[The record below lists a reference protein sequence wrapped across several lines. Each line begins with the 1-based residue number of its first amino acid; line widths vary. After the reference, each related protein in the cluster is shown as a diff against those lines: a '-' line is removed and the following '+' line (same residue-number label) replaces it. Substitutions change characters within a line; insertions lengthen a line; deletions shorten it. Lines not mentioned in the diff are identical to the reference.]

1 MSNDLN
7 SCSFIGRSGK
17 DPELRYLPNGDAVA
31 NFSIACGWKSKE
43 KDGTEWV
50 RCTTFGKLAEIIG
63 KYVTKGKQV
72 FVSGRMQTRK
82 WQNKEGQDQYTTEI
96 VVERMQ
102 LLGGGEEREEA
113 PKRSAPS
120 KPAKQSSTST
130 GFDEM
135 DSDVP
140 W

>member
-7 SCSFIGRSGK
+7 SCSFIGRAGK
-17 DPELRYLPNGDAVA
+17 DPEMRSLPNGDQVA
-31 NFSIACGWKSKE
+31 NFSIACGWKSKD

-50 RCTTFGKLAEIIG
+50 RCTAFGKLAEIID

-82 WQNKEGQDQYTTEI
+82 WQKDGQDQYITEI

-113 PKRSAPS
+113 PKLSAPS
-120 KPAKQSSTST
+120 KPASKQSSTST
-130 GFDEM
+130 GFDDM
-135 DSDVP
+135 DDDIP
-140 W
+140 F